1 MFGLHH
7 APLSHTTPSR
17 VASRSCGIARAPGL
31 LALASLLVLP
41 LATPALAATQSN
53 APGQR
58 YTAVAMD
65 LDRGQ
70 ASQLTIAIE
79 RWSSEAERERLMR
92 TMLEKGASA
101 LLDTLRDLPRVGY
114 LQVDGGLGWDLHFAR
129 KVPDADGG
137 ERLIIGTDRPVSF
150 WEASQQ
156 PRSIEYPF
164 TVIEIRLKDGQGEGT
179 LSLATRVIPDK
190 ANNIVVLEN
199 YDMQRIRLT
208 NVKAVH

>member
-1 MFGLHH
+1 MFGLRH
-7 APLSHTTPSR
+7 APVSHTTPSPFR
-17 VASRSCGIARAPGL
+17 SRRRGSARAPAWL
-31 LALASLLVLP
+31 TLVSLLGLP
-41 LATPALAATQSN
+41 LSAPAPAAAQSN

-65 LDRGQ
+65 LDRGR

-79 RWSSEAERERLMR
+79 RWSSEAERERLMS

-101 LLDTLRDLPRVGY
+101 LLDTLCDLPRVGY

-129 KVPDADGG
+129 KVPDVDGG

-150 WEASQQ
+150 WEASRQ
-156 PRSIEYPF
+156 PRSVEYPF

-179 LSLATRVIPDK
+179 LSVATRVIPDK